1 MNRKVFSRGL
11 FLIVVC
17 VILASGCGTAKAK
30 SVPREQRWGIYE
42 LNLATQDVRLIYS
55 SAREIIA
62 STLGLN
68 NQGDALV
75 FAQKIE
81 GDGDER
87 SEICTVGA
95 DGQNFKRV
103 TNNTFRDLYPAWSP
117 DGKRIAFLSLRRAD
131 FDIYVMDADGKNERR
146 LFDSGSHDAD
156 IHWVGKKIVFTAKSQ
171 VWMIGED
178 GTPPVRITNPPKAGQ
193 WGKANLPF
201 GDYDPRLS
209 PDGKRIVFERLE
221 GDTSP
226 HGNYNIYVV
235 NADGSGERRLT
246 DTGYSQGL
254 ASWSHSG
261 DKIVYTVAAMREQ
274 GKYDLYVMNADGTD
288 NRNVTPS
295 YFPDAFLCHA
305 AIFSKDDSRI
315 FFIGEWWK

>member
-1 MNRKVFSRGL
+1 MRDVSRAL

-17 VILASGCGTAKAK
+17 AILTSGCGNAKAK
-30 SVPREQRWGIYE
+30 SVPHAQRWGIYE
-42 LNLATQDVRLIYS
+42 LNLATQEVKLMYG
-55 SAREIIA
+55 SAGEIA
-62 STLGLN
+62 TSTLGLN
-68 NQGDALV
+68 SQGDTLV
-75 FAQKIE
+75 FAQKI
-81 GDGDER
+81 DGDSNER
-87 SEICTVGA
+87 AEICTIGV
-95 DGQNFKRV
+95 DGKNFKRV
-103 TNNTFRDLYPAWSP
+103 TNNSSWDLYPVWSP

-131 FDIYVMDADGKNERR
+131 FDIYVMDADGRNERR

-156 IHWVGKKIVFTAKSQ
+156 IHWSARKIVFTAKSQ

-235 NADGSGERRLT
+235 NADGSGATRLT

-254 ASWSHSG
+254 ASWSHSSAQ
-261 DKIVYTVAAMREQ
+261 IVYTVAAIRDQ
-274 GKYDLYVMNADGTD
+274 GKYDLYMMNADGTQ
-288 NRNVTPS
+288 NRSVTPS

-315 FFIGEWWK
+315 FFIGEWWE